1 MLNIENN
8 APQAHQYLATIW
20 FAGSHSGQKLTVI
33 LRDQMIEMTISKSSK
48 VVEGLSGVTENMDA
62 DQSFPGSFKA
72 AFRP

>member
-1 MLNIENN
+1 MI
-8 APQAHQYLATIW
+8 P
-20 FAGSHSGQKLTVI
+20 
-33 LRDQMIEMTISKSSK
+33 RDQMIEMTISKSSK